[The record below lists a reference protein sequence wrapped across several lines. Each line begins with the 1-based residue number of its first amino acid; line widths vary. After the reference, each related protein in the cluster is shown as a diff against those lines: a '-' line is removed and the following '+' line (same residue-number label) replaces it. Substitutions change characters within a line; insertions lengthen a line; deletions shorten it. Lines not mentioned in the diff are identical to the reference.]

1 MRRPLAVLLI
11 AAAGVGLLS
20 VLIVLVVRVASVQA
34 GSGVIGY
41 LEIEGTIVDS
51 RETIRQLRELGKNP
65 LVKGILVRVESP
77 GGVVTPAHEIYSE
90 LKRIRDSGK
99 KIVVSMGAVAAS
111 GGYYVST
118 PADVIVANPT
128 TLTGSIGVIM
138 ELPVLRGL
146 LDKIGVKVEV
156 VKSAANKDVGSPF
169 RDMTDSDRR
178 LLSGVVSDVY
188 EQFVDVVSVE
198 RKLSPDS
205 VRSIADGRLLTG
217 RQALELGLVDTLGTL
232 SDAKRLC
239 ADLCGISGEP
249 GMVRPRPRF
258 RFWLDRLVEGAAE
271 RLLGLPRFPRLSY
284 RCY

>member
-1 MRRPLAVLLI
+1 MTV
-11 AAAGVGLLS
+11 V
-20 VLIVLVVRVASVQA
+20 IVFVVRLAAQVRP
-34 GSGVIGY
+34 GTIGY

-51 RETIRQLRELGKNP
+51 RETIRQLRELDNNP
-65 LVKGILVRVESP
+65 SVRGILLRVESP

-90 LKRIRDSGK
+90 LKRIRNGGK
-99 KIVVSMGAVAAS
+99 KIVVSMGSVAAS

-146 LDKIGVKVEV
+146 LDKVGVKVEV

-178 LLSGVVSDVY
+178 LLGGVVSDVY
-188 EQFVDVVSVE
+188 ENFVEVVSVE
-198 RKLSPDS
+198 RDLPLDS
-205 VRSIADGRLLTG
+205 VRTLADGRLLTG
-217 RQALELGLVDTLGTL
+217 RQALGLGLVDTLGTL
-232 SDAKRLC
+232 TDAKRLC
-239 ADLCGISGEP
+239 ADLCGISVEP
-249 GMVRPRPRF
+249 KMVRPRPRL
-258 RFWLDRLVEGAAE
+258 RYWLDRFLETATE
-271 RLLGLPRFPRLSY
+271 RLLGMPRFPRLSY

>member
-1 MRRPLAVLLI
+1 MRRQLLILLAVAGGVSLL
-11 AAAGVGLLS
+11 VF
-20 VLIVLVVRVASVQA
+20 VVVLVARIASGQT

-51 RETIRQLRELGKNP
+51 RETIRQLRELEKNP
-65 LVKGILVRVESP
+65 AVRGILVRVESP

-90 LKRIRDSGK
+90 LRRIRNAGK
-99 KIVVSMGAVAAS
+99 KMVVSMGSVAAS

-146 LDKIGVKVEV
+146 LDKLGVKVEV

-188 EQFVDVVSVE
+188 EQFVEVVSVE
-198 RKLSPDS
+198 RKLPLDS
-205 VRSIADGRLLTG
+205 VRTIADGRLLTG
-217 RQALELGLVDTLGTL
+217 RQALRLGLVDTLGTL
-232 SDAKRLC
+232 TDAKRLC
-239 ADLCGISGEP
+239 ADLCGISAEP
-249 GMVRPRPRF
+249 RVVKPRPRF
-258 RFWLDRLVEGAAE
+258 RFWLGRFIETAAAQ
-271 RLLGLPRFPRLSY
+271 LLGLPRFPRLSY